1 MKLRFDLAQKK
12 VFKNEVM
19 EFDDEGFLLSNS
31 LFFPMKKRHYNE
43 DQYEVLIIKKNT
55 HH

>member
-12 VFKNEVM
+12 VFKNEIM

-31 LFFPMKKRHYNE
+31 LFFTMKKRHYNE
-43 DQYEVLIIKKNT
+43 DQSEVLIIK
-55 HH
+55 